1 MSKHKKVGF
10 HYTGVIE
17 RKTIKDPEGTTVIFF
32 PRYVPAEVKEKQ
44 EPPVW
49 LKRLKTPGDAF
60 MKTLFQNI
68 HKRPHGRRKHKLNR
82 KARLAA

>member
-32 PRYVPAEVKEKQ
+32 PRYVPAEEKEKQ
-44 EPPVW
+44 QPTVW
-49 LKRLKTPGDAF
+49 LKRLKTRGNAF
-60 MKTLFQNI
+60 TEAKPENLL
-68 HKRPHGRRKHKLNR
+68 KRPYGRRKHKLNR
-82 KARLAA
+82 KARIAA